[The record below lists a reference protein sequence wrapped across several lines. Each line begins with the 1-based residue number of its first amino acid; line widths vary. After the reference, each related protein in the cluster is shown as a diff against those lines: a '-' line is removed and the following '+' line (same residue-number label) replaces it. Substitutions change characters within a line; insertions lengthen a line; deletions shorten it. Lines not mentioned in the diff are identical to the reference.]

1 MALFDPSNEPGGAVN
16 SRSFRTFPSLLER
29 DFTPAIAMVPE
40 IACALWPKAALGD
53 EVFGARRLDIFVMY
67 PLSHCRSPARSDDT
81 GGRAWAW
88 SGATPAPRQGKLGF
102 QGVQAH
108 PAMLHVEDYEI
119 DDQIGND
126 MAEPRGVK
134 TRRLGALCGPAGR
147 LGGHEEEGADRQLS
161 QLTIG
166 PRAIRDA

>member
-40 IACALWPKAALGD
+40 IACALWPEAALGD
-53 EVFGARRLDIFVMY
+53 EVFGARRLDHWRHVPVE
-67 PLSHCRSPARSDDT
+67 PLSIPARSDDS
-81 GGRAWAW
+81 GGRAWAR

-134 TRRLGALCGPAGR
+134 TRRLGALCGPAGVSVDTKKKE
-147 LGGHEEEGADRQLS
+147 L
-161 QLTIG
+161 IG
-166 PRAIRDA
+166 NYRN